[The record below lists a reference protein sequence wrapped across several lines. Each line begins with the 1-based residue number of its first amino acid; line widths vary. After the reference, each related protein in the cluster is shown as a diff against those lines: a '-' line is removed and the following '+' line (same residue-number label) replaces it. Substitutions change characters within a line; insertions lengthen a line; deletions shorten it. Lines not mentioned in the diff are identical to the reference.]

1 MAQQT
6 YEELSMLCDKDY
18 VYKVN
23 DRIRI
28 RKPTIRDITRYGE
41 QRYYSLLSAFVSIPS
56 DLKAELAEMDI
67 DFTTISD
74 WELFLL
80 LVRQI
85 SKEESTIWFE
95 EGIDF
100 QYDMTNLFLNPEN
113 GQTVLKTNDGVTIDV
128 NIYNKIATYL
138 RAVHDIAVKRERP
151 FNKLTKKVML
161 REARDKLAIARRKP
175 YKSQLRNMIST
186 VVNSEGGKYNYE
198 EILDLDIVAFTD
210 SVKRISAI
218 VSTRALIQGSYSGM
232 LDLKKIPK
240 ESFDMMRDLTPKAQ
254 DVAELRKQHQ
264 ATGASFGE

>member
-1 MAQQT
+1 MAQQV

-18 VYKVN
+18 VYKIN

-28 RKPTIRDITRYGE
+28 RKPTIRDIARFGE

-56 DLKAELAEMDI
+56 DLIAELDEMKI
-67 DFTTISD
+67 DFTVISD

-95 EGIDF
+95 DGIDF
-100 QYDMTNLFLNPEN
+100 NYDMTNLYLNQEN
-113 GQTVLKTNDGVTIDV
+113 GQTVLKTNDGVMIDL
-128 NIYNKIATYL
+128 NIYNKIATYM

-151 FNKLTKKVML
+151 FNKLTKRVMI

-175 YKSQLRNMIST
+175 YKSQMRNMIST
-186 VVNSEGGKYNYE
+186 IVNSEGGKYNYD

-210 SVKRISAI
+210 SVKRISCIA
-218 VSTRALIQGSYSGM
+218 STKALMQGSYSGM
-232 LDLKKIPK
+232 VDIKKIPK
-240 ESFDMMRDLTPKAQ
+240 DSFDMMRDLTPKAQ
-254 DVAELRKQHQ
+254 DVSELRKQHQ
-264 ATGASFGE
+264 ASGATFGE